1 MNLLFTHVRHR
12 SNNCHES
19 AVWINGFCTNSF
31 ETFELAHET
40 EERRDAGFVSEKS
53 GAIVPNATVATAQ
66 IFAVVFEIKL
76 QR

>member
-1 MNLLFTHVRHR
+1 MFDTEATTATNPRFGSVP
-12 SNNCHES
+12 
-19 AVWINGFCTNSF
+19 NGFCTNSF